1 VDEAA
6 TASPIPPEPNRE
18 KQEKTKAVTQPALKS
33 SLQQQ
38 SAEDPARLQMPE
50 KDSAPPLHAADS
62 QPSEADHF
70 DEGSSARHA
79 RQPEKK
85 PLFKAGTLQA
95 AYFAQTK
102 KVKDPGTIEQ
112 VRKEI
117 FTQAFEQA
125 ELAFAE
131 PEDAQCVVS
140 VDNGAG
146 FFIREFP
153 TLAVTDEAPNNP
165 KIKITR
171 EEHNKRLM
179 MRTASCLDFLLNL
192 SEQCSPSATAVIES
206 TNRYPENS
214 LLASY
219 HHLIAIGRYE
229 PPESEPSPLQ
239 SWRTLFD
246 RQRHNALSY
255 SYYNLPIDTSRH
267 VNQLMRELLEKHHS
281 LTEVH
286 SLQRGDFSL
295 WTMEAQS

>member
-6 TASPIPPEPNRE
+6 TASPIPPEPNRK

-50 KDSAPPLHAADS
+50 KDSAHPLHAADS

-95 AYFAQTK
+95 AYFAQEE
-102 KVKDPGTIEQ
+102 KVKDPGTIDQ

-117 FTQAFEQA
+117 FTQAFELA

-131 PEDAQCVVS
+131 PEDAQCIVCI
-140 VDNGAG
+140 DNGAG

-192 SEQCSPSATAVIES
+192 SEQFSPSATAVIES

-214 LLASY
+214 LLASH

-229 PPESEPSPLQ
+229 PPESEPSALQ
-239 SWRTLFD
+239 FWRTLFD
-246 RQRHNALSY
+246 RQRHNTLSY
-255 SYYNLPIDTSRH
+255 SYYNLPVETSHH
-267 VNQLMRELLEKHHS
+267 VNQLMRELLGKHHF
-281 LTEVH
+281 LTEVL
-286 SLQRGDFSL
+286 SLQRWDLTL
-295 WTMEAQS
+295 WTMEPQS